1 MTKDCIVPQPH
12 VYFFY
17 HFTFFVPLESIER
30 SLFADVWVNINKEI
44 KQRILNKRLLGGQFI
59 FPALLEGP
67 TVQMPL
73 EI

>member
-1 MTKDCIVPQPH
+1 MACFVPQLFL
-12 VYFFY
+12 YLFSFFTC
-17 HFTFFVPLESIER
+17 FDPLESIER
-30 SLFADVWVNINKEI
+30 TLFADVWVNINKEI